1 MGHAHAHHGHHH
13 GHDHGAAREAGA
25 RGLAIALLLT
35 CSIFAAQVA
44 GGLIG
49 GSLALLA
56 DAGHV
61 LTDASSLLL
70 ALVAVRMAARPPSG
84 RHTFGWQRAEILAA
98 LVNGGALVAIAL
110 VTVWA
115 AAGRLSDP
123 PEVDGGITLIVA
135 TAGLLV
141 NVAAAGVLMRS
152 GGGLNV
158 RAALGHVLADA
169 ISSVGVIIAA
179 AIIVLTGWTQA
190 DPIASLGIA
199 ALILV
204 GGVRIVREAVDVLM
218 EAAPADVDVA
228 QMGTAIAR
236 VDGVTEVHDLHVWTV
251 TSGFLAVAAHITVR
265 PDAEPW
271 LVRTRT
277 AEMLRRHFAVEHT
290 TLQVEREGEEGRL
303 HEIRRVPDRPGRHG
317 LPPQR

>member
-1 MGHAHAHHGHHH
+1 
-13 GHDHGAAREAGA
+13 
-25 RGLAIALLLT
+25 
-35 CSIFAAQVA
+35 
-44 GGLIG
+44 
-49 GSLALLA
+49 
-56 DAGHV
+56 V

-115 AAGRLSDP
+115 AVGRLSDP
-123 PEVDGGITLIVA
+123 PKVDGGITLIVA

-141 NVAAAGVLMRS
+141 NIAAAGVLMRS

-169 ISSVGVIIAA
+169 ISSVGVIVAA
-179 AIIVLTGWTQA
+179 AIIVLTGWRQA

-228 QMGTAIAR
+228 QMGNAIAR

-251 TSGFLAVAAHITVR
+251 TSGFPAVAAHITVR

-303 HEIRRVPDRPGRHG
+303 HEIRRVPDHPGRHG
-317 LPPQR
+317 APPQR